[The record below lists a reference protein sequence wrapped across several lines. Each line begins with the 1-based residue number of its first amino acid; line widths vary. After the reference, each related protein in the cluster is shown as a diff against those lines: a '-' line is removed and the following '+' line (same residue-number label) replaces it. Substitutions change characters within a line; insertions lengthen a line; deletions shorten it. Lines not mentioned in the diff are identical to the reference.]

1 MVAWDQGSGS
11 SYPSPIT
18 QPPIQ
23 WTVKS
28 RVRDELLSSTVNV
41 HRLYPTRCPQYT
53 IVWCYATI
61 YPLTHYQTF
70 LPHTQSYAEK
80 KIKPQFLFCLNL
92 VFKPGIF
99 RSKKQ
104 KKARDFCWKQLF
116 SSGGCFFLFFSSF
129 WIYFLARTPLL
140 FVKKKS
146 VGFCNIKGLIFEF
159 TAKKK
164 RFSGV

>member
-61 YPLTHYQTF
+61 YPLTHNQTF

-99 RSKKQ
+99 RSKNQ
-104 KKARDFCWKQLF
+104 
-116 SSGGCFFLFFSSF
+116 
-129 WIYFLARTPLL
+129 
-140 FVKKKS
+140 
-146 VGFCNIKGLIFEF
+146 
-159 TAKKK
+159 KKK
-164 RFSGV
+164 RVISVGSNFFLLAAAFFCSFHPFGFIFWPELHFFL